1 MADFV
6 LNSVMH
12 DRFCTQFTQC
22 EFRVLSL
29 YSCIVNA
36 LLAGLPSR
44 SFRRYHIL
52 PFAARESTRSSARC
66 HRPTSPLIFQ
76 TRALARNTASAHHV
90 RSSHAETS
98 PARLPERRTHPRPRS
113 AHVRAA
119 GLPVVRHSFYAV
131 VSARGVLLRTQVSFA
146 GGASRWTHLHHDL
159 RCLLQ
164 LPRRHVFAPSA
175 YRVNSSVNGLQQ
187 AALSLRRH
195 RLLQQA
201 HHIQHPAGI
210 TLPSTRCPAAIPLP
224 VPRRPPSI
232 PGLQCRCPASF

>member
-1 MADFV
+1 MQAAPATCASPCAEGAMADFV
-6 LNSVMH
+6 LISVMH

-29 YSCIVNA
+29 YYCIVNA

-98 PARLPERRTHPRPRS
+98 PARLPERRTHPRPRR

-119 GLPVVRHSFYAV
+119 GLP
-131 VSARGVLLRTQVSFA
+131 RGVSWAAAATMRTGPA
-146 GGASRWTHLHHDL
+146 
-159 RCLLQ
+159 
-164 LPRRHVFAPSA
+164 
-175 YRVNSSVNGLQQ
+175 
-187 AALSLRRH
+187 
-195 RLLQQA
+195 RL
-201 HHIQHPAGI
+201 
-210 TLPSTRCPAAIPLP
+210 
-224 VPRRPPSI
+224 
-232 PGLQCRCPASF
+232 